1 MNVIVSN
8 RNQDMLA
15 NLDID
20 LIKSINGEFTPEE
33 IAAQFPPNFY
43 YNKMILDITA
53 IKDYK
58 NINVIQELSLL
69 LDMSKVVLFLD
80 DSETV
85 NSPVYLSQLVSMGI
99 YNFTK
104 TIDAVK
110 FLIDNPNTYKDVA
123 SYHQLNNVSYKESKD
138 TQTKDYIQ
146 ADDARLRVIG
156 FKNITDGA
164 GATTLIYML
173 KKQLEKLYGVIAV
186 EVNKNDFVYFNDKS
200 LQSTNDMAGFINT
213 NQRAEVIL
221 IDLNEEYGEELCSEV
236 VYLIEPGLIQLNK
249 LIRKDSSI
257 FDKLRGKKIILNRS
271 LLTNKDVADFEY
283 ESNSKIFFNIPNL
296 DDKKEYHK
304 ALEDFLIE
312 MGFSRFKPTSQPKG
326 KNIFSIFNK

>member
-173 KKQLEKLYGVIAV
+173 KKQL
-186 EVNKNDFVYFNDKS
+186 DKS

-221 IDLNEEYGEELCSEV
+221 IDLNEEDGEELCSEV
-236 VYLIEPGLIQLNK
+236 VYLIEPGLIKLNK